1 MSQMTRRS
9 FALLTGTG
17 AIAAALP
24 SIAFAQSPVR
34 RELAPVRLHFNENPY
49 GPSPNARQ
57 ALSRIDD
64 LAWRYPAEQREPL
77 IEAIAGHHSVDRDRI
92 LLGNGSAEILHLAAR
107 SYLSPRKKLVV
118 AEPTYE
124 ALENYAATLGVP
136 VERVPLTTRW
146 AHDIPAMLAASK
158 SDTGILYICNPN
170 NPTASI
176 TPKAAVQEALGSVP
190 AGTMVIV
197 DEAYHHYVQSTAYGS
212 VLPLLEKHPN
222 LIILRTFSKIY
233 GLAGLRIGYALA
245 HPDAVR
251 RMRSEQSRNNI
262 NIMALVAAETSIRD
276 EKWVT
281 ESRQRNSDVRKLLVD
296 SLQKQGLAVIPSQAN
311 FVMVD
316 LGREIRPVIETMRKE
331 GFQVGRPFP
340 PLTTHLRITLGT
352 EPQTRQFIQ
361 AFSRAI
367 G

>member
-1 MSQMTRRS
+1 MTRRS

-24 SIAFAQSPVR
+24 SISQAGQSSGR
-34 RELAPVRLHFNENPY
+34 RESGPVRLHFNENPY
-49 GPSPNARQ
+49 GPSPLARE
-57 ALSRIDD
+57 ALARINE
-64 LAWRYPAEQREPL
+64 LAWRYPAEQRRPL
-77 IEAIAGHHSVDRDRI
+77 IEAIAGHHSVDHDRI

-107 SYLSPRKKLVV
+107 SYLSPSRKLVV

-124 ALENYAATLGVP
+124 ALETYAAALGLP
-136 VERVPLTTRW
+136 VEKVPLTARW
-146 AHDIPAMLAASK
+146 AHDIPAMLAS
-158 SDTGILYICNPN
+158 SERGTGILYLCNPN

-176 TPKAAVQEALGSVP
+176 TPKAAVHEALASVP

-212 VLPLLEKHPN
+212 VVPLLEKHPN

-251 RMRSEQSRNNI
+251 RMHAEQSRNNI
-262 NIMALVAAETSIRD
+262 NIMALVAAEQSIRD
-276 EKWVT
+276 EKWAT
-281 ESRQRNSDVRKLLVD
+281 ESRQRNSDVRKLLVE
-296 SLQKQGLAVIPSQAN
+296 SLQQQGLAVIPSQAN

-316 LGREIRPVIETMRKE
+316 LGRDIRPVIETMRQE

-352 EPQTRQFIQ
+352 EPQTRQFIH
-361 AFSRAI
+361 AFERAL